1 MDRIPMTQPLM
12 PKATAVWLL
21 DNTTLTFEQISNFS
35 GLHILEIKS
44 LADEDYGVKIKGI
57 SPIISLQ
64 LTHEEIKRCEADPK
78 AELKLSALPS
88 QMLKKSKKTAKKY
101 TPIAKRQEKPDAI
114 YYLIKKYPE
123 LQDIQICKLVGT
135 TKSTVQAIR
144 ARNHWKINSMRDV
157 DPVTTGF
164 CKQSELEECLKKAR
178 MRQDRDTMA
187 QAKPEPIFN
196 QDNQPLQNIVI

>member
-12 PKATAVWLL
+12 PKATAVWLIE
-21 DNTTLTFEQISNFS
+21 NTTLTFEQISNFS

-44 LADEDYGVKIKGI
+44 LADEDYGIKIKGI

-64 LTHEEIKRCEADPK
+64 VTHEEIKRCEEDTK
-78 AELKLSALPS
+78 AHLKLSPLPS
-88 QMLKKSKKTAKKY
+88 QMLKKSKKTTKKY

-157 DPVTTGF
+157 DPVITGF

-178 MRQDRDTMA
+178 VRQDRENMVH
-187 QAKPEPIFN
+187 AKPEPAFN
-196 QDNQPLQNIVI
+196 QDNQPLQNIIS